1 MFITFEGLDFC
12 GKSTQVVL
20 LVKYL
25 EERNKTVKVIRE
37 PGGTLISEQVRKIL
51 LEKKNSEMF
60 DETELLLFSSSR
72 AQLVRE
78 VIIPDLKKGIFL
90 ISDRFHD
97 STTAY
102 QAFGRGLN
110 QNFIKSLNKFVI
122 ENALP
127 DITFFIDIPL
137 DEIEKRKAK
146 VKKNKLDRI
155 EISERKF
162 YENVRDGYLK
172 LADEEKRFKV
182 INGSKSIEEIHQD
195 ILREIFAFEERS
207 TKYVE
212 K

>member
-110 QNFIKSLNKFVI
+110 HNFIKSLNKFVI

>member
-12 GKSTQVVL
+12 GKSTQVKL

-25 EERNKTVKVIRE
+25 EERNKNVKVIRE
-37 PGGTLISEQVRKIL
+37 PGGTDISEQVRKVL
-51 LEKKNSEMF
+51 LEKKNSNMF

-72 AQLVRE
+72 SQLVRE
-78 VIIPDLKKGIFL
+78 IIIPDLKRGVYL

-102 QAFGRGLN
+102 QAYGRNLDKE
-110 QNFIKSLNKFVI
+110 FIKKLNSFVI

-127 DITFFIDIPL
+127 DITFFIDIP
-137 DEIEKRKAK
+137 IEEVEARKAK
-146 VKKNKLDRI
+146 VKKNELDRI

-162 YENVRDGYLK
+162 YENVRAGYSQ
-172 LADEEKRFKV
+172 LASEEIRFRV
-182 INGSKSIEEIHQD
+182 INGLKPIEEIHK
-195 ILREIFAFEERS
+195 EIINELTVFEERFI
-207 TKYVE
+207 KNAQ